1 MTFFECY
8 ADESL
13 LKSFGLTSKE
23 LSGGHSFGR
32 SRVSL
37 RLKKSSDSVGLID
50 EDPGA
55 SRDQYLNH
63 LFQLKP
69 EYQDSNLT
77 CIRDKKLGNKLIV
90 LRPNLESWT
99 VKLAKERN
107 LDLTNPKYGLSMLP
121 SELHEIL
128 TPKENVKARNNL
140 MQFINDVSS
149 HQSIVKL
156 RGFLKS

>member
-23 LSGGHSFGR
+23 LTGGHSFGR
-32 SRVSL
+32 SKVSQ
-37 RLKKSSDSVGLID
+37 RLKRSSDSVGLID

-69 EYQDSNLT
+69 DYQDNNLT
-77 CIRDKKLGNKLIV
+77 CISDRKLRNRLIV
-90 LRPNLESWT
+90 IRPNLESWT
-99 VKLAKERN
+99 VKLAIEKN
-107 LDLTNPKYGLSMLP
+107 LDLANLYGLSMQP
-121 SELHEIL
+121 SKLHEIL
-128 TPKENVKARNNL
+128 APKENSKARDNL
-140 MQFINDVSS
+140 KQFINDVSS
-149 HQSIVKL
+149 HQSIIKL
-156 RGFLKS
+156 REFLKK